1 MRQPCYPLHHYQPA
15 AQKNFQQ
22 SNKTFTRVRDW
33 PRNMI
38 SDDTVAV
45 FLLFR
50 EISEKFFFQT
60 LTSHFFCFCLAY
72 NHRFIHLSKQGTRP
86 VSTWHLI
93 RNGCPNLAKCS
104 FYLGPD
110 RGDLSAIFYARLH

>member
-1 MRQPCYPLHHYQPA
+1 MRQPCYPLHHNQPA

-38 SDDTVAV
+38 SDDTVAA

-50 EISEKFFFQT
+50 EISEKVFFQT
-60 LTSHFFCFCLAY
+60 LTSHFFVFVFDDHFACWYILP
-72 NHRFIHLSKQGTRP
+72 LKKE
-86 VSTWHLI
+86 LL
-93 RNGCPNLAKCS
+93 GCIQLNLQV
-104 FYLGPD
+104 L
-110 RGDLSAIFYARLH
+110 